1 MDFKKKAQNAVNIT
15 INALK
20 VGSQS
25 LSSDFENIIKIIKE
39 RTPPGKLV
47 VMGMGKSGHIGAKLA
62 ATFASTGTPSFF
74 VHPGEAGHGDLGMLS
89 EQDIVL
95 AISQSGSSEEI
106 LKVLP
111 FIFRHKIPLISMTGN
126 IQSVLAKNSTYLI
139 DTAVEKEACPLDLAP
154 TASTSL
160 TLALGDALAVCL
172 LEYRGFTKDD
182 FAHTHPLGA
191 LGKKLVLTVSDIMS
205 DLSDTASITEEH
217 TIKEAVIEI
226 TKSGLG
232 FATIVNNENIPIGV
246 FTDGDIR
253 RCLDKDTNINTTK
266 IKNIMTTSFVS
277 ISNKELA
284 IKAVNLM
291 SENKVSGLP
300 VISEKNE
307 LVGSINMRQLLQA
320 GVI

>member
-20 VGSQS
+20 TGSQS

-111 FIFRHKIPLISMTGN
+111 FISRHKIPLISMTGN

-139 DTAVEKEACPLDLAP
+139 DTTVEKEACPLDLAP

-160 TLALGDALAVCL
+160 ALALGDALAVCL

-253 RCLDKDTNINTTK
+253 RCLDKDININTTK

-277 ISNKELA
+277 ILNKELA

>member
-20 VGSQS
+20 TGSQS
-25 LSSDFENIIKIIKE
+25 LSSDFEKIIKIIKE

-89 EQDIVL
+89 EKDIVL

-111 FIFRHKIPLISMTGN
+111 FISRHKIPLISMTGN

-139 DTAVEKEACPLDLAP
+139 DTTVEKEACPLDLAP

-160 TLALGDALAVCL
+160 TLL
-172 LEYRGFTKDD
+172 LEM
-182 FAHTHPLGA
+182 PL
-191 LGKKLVLTVSDIMS
+191 
-205 DLSDTASITEEH
+205 LSACLNT
-217 TIKEAVIEI
+217 
-226 TKSGLG
+226 
-232 FATIVNNENIPIGV
+232 GV
-246 FTDGDIR
+246 HKG
-253 RCLDKDTNINTTK
+253 
-266 IKNIMTTSFVS
+266 
-277 ISNKELA
+277 
-284 IKAVNLM
+284 
-291 SENKVSGLP
+291 
-300 VISEKNE
+300 
-307 LVGSINMRQLLQA
+307 
-320 GVI
+320 